1 MLILLGV
8 AVVAVVGLA
17 VASSSGG
24 GDDDDSDRAARTTS
38 AETRDG
44 TGERPTEPAVERVR
58 IRQGAV
64 LGGPKRFVVQ
74 KGDTVQI
81 VVQVDAPDDIHL
93 HGYDIERTAG
103 RGGRP
108 VSTSRRT
115 SRVTSRSRAMW
126 PRMLVAIR

>member
-1 MLILLGV
+1 M
-8 AVVAVVGLA
+8 VGLPSRA
-17 VASSSGG
+17 RAAAGTTT
-24 GDDDDSDRAARTTS
+24 DRAARTTS

-108 VSTSRRT
+108 AQLQGGHRG
-115 SRVTSRSRAMW
+115 
-126 PRMLVAIR
+126 